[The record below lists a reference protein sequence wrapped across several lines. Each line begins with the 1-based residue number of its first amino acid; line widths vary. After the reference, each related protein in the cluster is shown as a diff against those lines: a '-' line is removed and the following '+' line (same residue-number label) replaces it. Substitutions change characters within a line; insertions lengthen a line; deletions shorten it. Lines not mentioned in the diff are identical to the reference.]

1 MILAR
6 ILARILRARLLRSG
20 LARHL
25 ARILARILR
34 ARILRSGLARQRPA
48 TEDRRV
54 DLGREWI
61 MQFKERR
68 KPKPLKTSG

>member
-20 LARHL
+20 LARH
-25 ARILARILR
+25 LARILR

>member
-25 ARILARILR
+25 ARIL

-68 KPKPLKTSG
+68 IRKPKPLKTSG